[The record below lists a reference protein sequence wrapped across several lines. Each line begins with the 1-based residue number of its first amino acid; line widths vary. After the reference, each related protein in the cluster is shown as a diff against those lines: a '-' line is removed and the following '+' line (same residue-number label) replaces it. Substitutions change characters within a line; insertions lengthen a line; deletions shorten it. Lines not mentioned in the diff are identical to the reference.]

1 MSKYPKIYSF
11 CDAGCRWETVHKR
24 DFLQSATL
32 FLCDSVDGA
41 FTLEK
46 EKKYR
51 VYKSTEL
58 GDAKYGLTLKFTST
72 YDVGG
77 EIKTVTVTYAI
88 DDSVEGI
95 DATNKTYIEIR
106 PLKFLA
112 GYYESV
118 VLWWYS
124 IDIGGVEKTFE
135 LGFGE
140 DVDAVIECAVTLEGA
155 KVCCEVNEYA
165 EPSQIIARLEDLAQQ
180 TGNDPNAAMSQN
192 AITGAFERY
201 TGAVNLYNYN
211 IQRATINDGVLTP
224 YKSRIATGWFIPLNG
239 ATAVILSADLGYCF
253 GAEFYSEPYEKDY
266 ITDLEYA
273 GLDEGGWGTG
283 THAIHIPAD
292 AKYMRCVARKLDN
305 SDISDTEYMPMYAQ
319 LVFGYFAVDTATVKT
334 FDLTELGLPSI
345 GGVGETV
352 VATPDTTEIAQALQ
366 AGTVR
371 FRLKVGQN
379 TIEIQTANACMPS
392 NGVYWCTAF
401 SDDVITGTPLMLI
414 ICVNNNNGY
423 NEIRASISTIGG
435 VTSETVKTFDLVELG
450 LPPIEIDDYGVDVE
464 TDTTEIAQALQ
475 DGTVRFRVNFAH
487 YEEGT
492 TIEVQPANVFVAS
505 DGVYWCTAI
514 SEVSSRPAILT
525 IRIANYDTTKYIR
538 ANISLLEEKN
548 HALSP
553 STIDMTAF
561 ETEGKIV
568 ETYRTYGGDTI
579 QKTTTMEFDSNGN
592 PVKIISDTGF
602 ETTLTW

>member
-32 FLCDSVDGA
+32 FLCESVDGA

-58 GDAKYGLTLKFTST
+58 GDAKYGLTLKITST

-77 EIKTVTVTYAI
+77 EIKTETVTYAI

-106 PLKFLA
+106 PLKFLM
-112 GYYESV
+112 GYYESLI
-118 VLWWYS
+118 LWWYS
-124 IDIGGVEKTFE
+124 IDIGGVEKTFP

-140 DVDAVIECAVTLEGA
+140 GVDAVIECAITLEGA

-165 EPSQIIARLEDLAQQ
+165 EPSQIIARLENLAQR

-211 IQRATINDGVLTP
+211 IQRATIDGGVLEP
-224 YKSRIATGWFIPLNG
+224 YEKRIATGWFIPLNG
-239 ATAVILSADLGYCF
+239 ATAVILSADFGYCF
-253 GAEFYSEPYEKDY
+253 GAEFYSGPYEKDY

-273 GLDEGGWGTG
+273 GFDEDGWGTG

-319 LVFGYFAVDTATVKT
+319 LVFDYFAGDTATVKT

-345 GGVGETV
+345 GGVDETV
-352 VATPDTTEIAQALQ
+352 YATADTTEIAQALQ
-366 AGTVR
+366 EGTVR
-371 FRLKVGQN
+371 FRLQIAQN
-379 TIEIQTANACMPS
+379 TIEVQTANVCMTDA
-392 NGVYWCTAF
+392 GQYWCTAF
-401 SDDVITGTPLMLI
+401 SDDVLSGTPLMLTI
-414 ICVNNNNGY
+414 GVSNSNGF
-423 NEIRASISTIGG
+423 NEIRASVSMLGG
-435 VTSETVKTFDLVELG
+435 SGAETATVK
-450 LPPIEIDDYGVDVE
+450 
-464 TDTTEIAQALQ
+464 
-475 DGTVRFRVNFAH
+475 
-487 YEEGT
+487 
-492 TIEVQPANVFVAS
+492 
-505 DGVYWCTAI
+505 
-514 SEVSSRPAILT
+514 
-525 IRIANYDTTKYIR
+525 
-538 ANISLLEEKN
+538 
-548 HALSP
+548 
-553 STIDMTAF
+553 TIDMTSF
-561 ETEGKIV
+561 EESGQIV
-568 ETYRTYGGDTI
+568 ETYADGTS
-579 QKTTTMEFDSNGN
+579 KTTTMEFDDDGN
-592 PVKIISDTGF
+592 PVKITDGDGNV
-602 ETTLTW
+602 TTITW